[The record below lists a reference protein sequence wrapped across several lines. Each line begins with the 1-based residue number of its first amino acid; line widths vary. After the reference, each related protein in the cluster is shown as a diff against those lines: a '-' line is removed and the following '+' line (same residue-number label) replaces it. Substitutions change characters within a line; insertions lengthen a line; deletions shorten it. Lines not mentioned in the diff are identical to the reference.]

1 MMKGVRIAVAAILLA
16 VSFAAY
22 APVDNATWA
31 ALAPTSRVMR
41 LVTAETTPTASCDEI
56 LDTALRLGPYSGVTY
71 NAGDGRWAF
80 VGIIDAA
87 TQDRVGNTLIDL
99 VRVRYVYSDTIRTAW
114 VTAGAILS
122 PASPLYRETQTHGY
136 LSAGAW
142 HTHSEMRALLQPG
155 RTYVRVYA
163 GRDDEP
169 VATPDGVDWIHCDTP
184 WCTFAQDIE
193 EFWTLEDG
201 FSTFFAQSG
210 MAPAW
215 YPWGYLPWHIEVG
228 RADVD
233 WCSGNGG

>member
-1 MMKGVRIAVAAILLA
+1 MVTTVLLA
-16 VSFAAY
+16 VLFAACT
-22 APVDNATWA
+22 PVDGATWA
-31 ALAPTSRVMR
+31 ATTPTSRVIQ
-41 LVTAETTPTASCDEI
+41 LAAAETTPAASCDEI
-56 LDTALRLGPYSGVTY
+56 LDAVLRLGPYAGVTY
-71 NAGDGRWAF
+71 DADDGKWAF
-80 VGIIDAA
+80 VGIVDDM
-87 TQDRVGNTLIDL
+87 TQYRWGNMVVDL
-99 VRVRYVYSDTIRTAW
+99 VRVRYLYSDTIRTAW

-136 LSAGAW
+136 LSAGTW

-169 VATPDGVDWIHCDTP
+169 VATPDGVDWTHCDTP

-193 EFWTLEDG
+193 DLWTLEDG

-215 YPWGYLPWHIEVG
+215 YPWGHLPWHIEVG
-228 RADVD
+228 RTDVN